1 MPSAVVHVGAGL
13 LLGALLLDDAF
24 SGRAIL
30 AVALATPLPDVD
42 AFVGLVVANTH
53 RAAMHNVFLPV
64 VLGAAL
70 VYDCRIAETS
80 RLRRWFGP
88 NAARIAAVAV
98 VSLAVAGVG
107 LDYVTNGV
115 NLLYPLHDQ
124 FYTLSGRLELTST
137 RGLVQTFLKAAP
149 AHPATTAN
157 THYATAINPTGP
169 GQRPTQ
175 VVRIAPV
182 VESGWQLWLVLVG
195 LGAVAWRCVADRA
208 AGS

>member
-13 LLGALLLDDAF
+13 LVGTLLLADAF

-30 AVALATPLPDVD
+30 VVALATPLPDVD
-42 AFVGLVVANTH
+42 AFVGLVVANAH
-53 RAAMHNVFLPV
+53 RAALHNAFFPL
-64 VLGAAL
+64 VLAAAL

-88 NAARIAAVAV
+88 NAGRVAAVAV
-98 VSLAVAGVG
+98 VSLTVAGIG

-137 RGLVQTFLKAAP
+137 QGLVQTFLQAAP

-157 THYATAINPTGP
+157 THYATAVNPAGP
-169 GQRPTQ
+169 GQHPSH
-175 VVRIAPV
+175 VERIAPI

-195 LGAVAWRCVADRA
+195 LGAVAWRYVADRA